1 MSTPAINAS
10 LQAQRLLEISRA
22 VLRAQNVDSILVE
35 LLEAAREMTGA
46 RFAALGVLDDRR
58 RRFERFLSAGID
70 AETAAALGPVPV
82 GHGVFGTVIAALE
95 PVRLRDLAAHPDSS
109 GFPPG
114 HPAMSSF
121 LGVPVLIEGRAW
133 GTLYCA
139 EQHDG
144 AFTSE
149 HEQLLSL
156 LGGWAAIA
164 IENAEQTDRSER
176 RRLALEQAL
185 RAHRA
190 TRDVAQAIGSDLEL
204 EHVLELI
211 VERGRTLVAA
221 NVLLILLRDED
232 RLVVAA
238 AAGHPEPSPGAAL
251 NVSAPLWGAASGGER
266 TELRERLEPSER
278 DAWAK
283 VGIKG
288 AESSLLVPMLYRGE
302 LVGMLAAFRDASPA
316 GGPAATFTDV
326 ERELLETYAASAA
339 TRVTISRSVQRDR
352 LRDAV
357 GAADAERRRWA
368 RELHDD
374 TLQGLAGLR
383 LLLCSG
389 LRSGAEL
396 DRTVRRAVNL
406 IDDEIADLRALLAE
420 LRPAALDDL
429 GLEAALSALVARQRL
444 RGGPRI
450 GLTVAQGASGAD
462 PDLLA
467 ATYRIVQECLTNA
480 VRHANASEIS
490 VVVDGDGGLLRVSIS
505 DDGDGFDPTA
515 PSSGLGLIGM
525 RERVELAGGALT
537 IESGPDGTRVAVTL
551 GPRA

>member
-1 MSTPAINAS
+1 M
-10 LQAQRLLEISRA
+10 
-22 VLRAQNVDSILVE
+22 LRAQNVESILAE
-35 LLEAAREMTGA
+35 LLEAARELTGA
-46 RFAALGVLDDRR
+46 RFAALGVLDEHHE
-58 RRFERFLSAGID
+58 RFERFLSAGID

-82 GHGVFGTVIAALE
+82 GHGVFGTVIEALE
-95 PVRLRDLAAHPDSS
+95 PVRLTDLTSHPDSS

-114 HPAMSSF
+114 HPPMSSF

-144 AFTSE
+144 AFTAE
-149 HEQLLSL
+149 HEQLLAL

-176 RRLALEQAL
+176 RRIALEQAL

-190 TRDVAQAIGSDLEL
+190 TRAVAQAIGSDLEL
-204 EHVLELI
+204 AHVLELI

-221 NVLLILLRDED
+221 NVLLILLRDAD

-238 AAGHPEPSPGAAL
+238 ASGRPAPASGAAL
-251 NVSAPLWGAASGGER
+251 SVSAPLWGAASGGER
-266 TELRERLEPSER
+266 TELREQLDPAER
-278 DAWAK
+278 AAWATF
-283 VGIKG
+283 GIAG

-316 GGPAATFTDV
+316 GGPPATFTDV

-389 LRSGAEL
+389 LRSGADL
-396 DRTVRRAVNL
+396 DRTVRRAVDL
-406 IDDEIADLRALLAE
+406 IDGEIADLRALLAE

-450 GLTVAQGASGAD
+450 GLTVAQGAGGAGQE
-462 PDLLA
+462 LLA

-490 VVVDGDGGLLRVSIS
+490 VVVDGDGSLLRVSVS
-505 DDGDGFDPTA
+505 DDGDGFDPAA
-515 PSSGLGLIGM
+515 PSGGLGLIGM
-525 RERVELAGGALT
+525 RERVELAGGSLT
-537 IESGPDGTRVAVTL
+537 IGSGPDGTRVAVTL
-551 GPRA
+551 GPAA